1 MRAAEPPILGQTPSC
16 LASRHLTGPAC
27 ITAQRFLSST
37 RLAAWR
43 LNVCRKAILTL
54 PILNT
59 SSPSLPNQSYFDHK
73 SSSSSVRSSI
83 YNVRTF
89 SQDIKK
95 GDLILSSP
103 RRSYDPFLIG
113 IVEDNFSKE
122 SRLIIDPFLENEF
135 TFRSVKWVSS
145 YTSKHDLSA
154 SLAVRLENQRAITQ
168 IDRSI
173 YGDEVFSVAF
183 KQYSTSDSSKLDIF
197 CPKYTGRNPLETV
210 PVQELIAFFSVL
222 FSLHQQGKLS
232 DIRNKDFNEIINSYD
247 VNDLIKGLTPKRN
260 SPLLFRLIVR
270 DPLLAAFIAAGIT
283 LATVEAFNLDQINN
297 IQIVNSAYGSTG
309 MSDIELQ
316 ELMKST
322 IRSINPATIN
332 SVNDRGKKGKR
343 GVNLSTNSKIKK

>member
-1 MRAAEPPILGQTPSC
+1 MLAKIKNTLTNAKSITLYFWICQIPDFSSSVIENDQLLGCHILMAEAFQKHYRSN
-16 LASRHLTGPAC
+16 
-27 ITAQRFLSST
+27 LSSE
-37 RLAAWR
+37 
-43 LNVCRKAILTL
+43 K
-54 PILNT
+54 
-59 SSPSLPNQSYFDHK
+59 PSQDPQSYFDHK

-83 YNVRTF
+83 YNFRTF
-89 SQDIKK
+89 PQDIKK

-232 DIRNKDFNEIINSYD
+232 DIRN
-247 VNDLIKGLTPKRN
+247 
-260 SPLLFRLIVR
+260 
-270 DPLLAAFIAAGIT
+270 
-283 LATVEAFNLDQINN
+283 EAFQ
-297 IQIVNSAYGSTG
+297 
-309 MSDIELQ
+309 
-316 ELMKST
+316 
-322 IRSINPATIN
+322 
-332 SVNDRGKKGKR
+332 
-343 GVNLSTNSKIKK
+343 